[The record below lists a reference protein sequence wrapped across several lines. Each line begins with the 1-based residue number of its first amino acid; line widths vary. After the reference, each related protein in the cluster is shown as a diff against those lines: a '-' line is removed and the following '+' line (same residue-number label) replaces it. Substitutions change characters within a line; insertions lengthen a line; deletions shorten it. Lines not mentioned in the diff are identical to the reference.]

1 MKNQFLKILTLSL
14 IFMIPMVL
22 LAQEKTEKPVAEPVL
37 STFEH
42 SFLMNNNTT
51 EVHGKKSL
59 DVAIQHRFGLADQP
73 HDLYGFYAPSNI
85 RLYLGYGITKNF
97 AVGFGA
103 TKANENYD
111 LSWKYAILKQQTY
124 GMPVNVT
131 YFGNVAMSGVL
142 ETKLYNQAN
151 QALMANRLSY
161 YNEIMVSRKFNSHLS
176 LQVGVNY
183 SYFNMLDSGSF
194 YGHKDYVGMTHGFLG
209 VAAAGRYKF
218 SPQSSILFEFNM
230 PLGVSDIPKATRP
243 MSNIGI
249 GYEVSTGN
257 HQFQIFI
264 CNTNAILP
272 QVARVYNVN
281 DNSNFKVPAWL
292 IGFNITRQWGFNK

>member
-1 MKNQFLKILTLSL
+1 MKNKFIKTLSLSL
-14 IFMIPMVL
+14 IFMIPIAL
-22 LAQEKTEKPVAEPVL
+22 LAQSTDKPIAEPVM

-51 EVHGKKSL
+51 ETHGNKSL

-85 RLYLGYGITKNF
+85 RLYIGYGVTKNLSL
-97 AVGFGA
+97 GIGA

-111 LSWKYAILKQQTY
+111 FNLKYAILKQKSF

-131 YFGNVAMSGVL
+131 YYGSFAMSGVK
-142 ETKLYNQAN
+142 ETKLFNQSN
-151 QALMANRLSY
+151 EALMTNRLSY
-161 YNEIMVSRKFNSHLS
+161 YNEIMVSRKFDNHLS
-176 LQVGVNY
+176 LQLGVNY
-183 SYFNMLDSGSF
+183 SYFNLLDSGSF
-194 YGHKDYVGMTHGFLG
+194 YGHKDYIGMTHGFFG
-209 VAAAGRYKF
+209 IAVAGRYKF
-218 SPQSSILFEFNM
+218 SPQSSILVEYNM
-230 PLGVSDIPKATRP
+230 PLGVSDVPKLSRP

-249 GYEVSTGN
+249 GFEVSTGN

-264 CNTNAILP
+264 CNTNAILS
-272 QVARVYNVN
+272 QNARTFNTN

-292 IGFNITRQWGFNK
+292 VGFNITRQWGFSK